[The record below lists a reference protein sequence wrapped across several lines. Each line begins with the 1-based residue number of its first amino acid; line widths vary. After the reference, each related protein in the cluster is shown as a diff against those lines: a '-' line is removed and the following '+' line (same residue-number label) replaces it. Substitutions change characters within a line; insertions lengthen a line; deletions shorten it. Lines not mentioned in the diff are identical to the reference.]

1 MMRMRIGALALN
13 TFREAIRNR
22 VLYVLLFFAVG
33 LIASSLALGQ
43 LSLHEEL
50 RVTRDVG
57 LGGIALFGA
66 IIGIFIGVN
75 LVYKE
80 IDKKTVFALI
90 PKPIYRSEFIL
101 GKFAGIVLT
110 LAVLVAIMSA
120 MLFATLWIQS
130 LATSA
135 ANDAGPVVRAIVL
148 LFLQSIVVVAVA
160 VLFSSFTTPIL
171 SGLFTLGIVVVG
183 RSTPELREL
192 IAKLGSGVARA
203 VCAGLLRVFPDLNLY
218 YVSGAMMGGQRVSVH
233 GGYVDWSYVA
243 IATAYGVVYS
253 ACALVLAMIIFS
265 RRDFV

>member
-1 MMRMRIGALALN
+1 MTRIAALALN

-43 LSLHEEL
+43 LSLHEEA

-57 LGGIALFGA
+57 LGGIALGAA

-90 PKPIYRSEFIL
+90 PKPIYRFEFIL

-110 LAVLVAIMSA
+110 LVVLVAIMSV
-120 MLFATLWIQS
+120 MLFATLWIQGAS
-130 LATSA
+130 DDGAVL
-135 ANDAGPVVRAIVL
+135 RAIVL
-148 LFLQSIVVVAVA
+148 LLFQSVVVVAVA

-171 SGLFTLGIVVVG
+171 SGLFTLGIIVVG

-192 IAKLGSGVARA
+192 IAKFGSAAARA
-203 VCAGLLRVFPDLNLY
+203 IFGGLLRVFPDLNLY

-233 GGYVDWSYVA
+233 GAYVDWSYVA
-243 IATAYGVVYS
+243 IAGGYGVVYS
-253 ACALVLAMIIFS
+253 ACALVLAMIVFA
-265 RRDFV
+265 RRDFI

>member
-1 MMRMRIGALALN
+1 MSRIGALALN

-43 LSLHEEL
+43 LSLHEEA

-57 LGGIALFGA
+57 LGGIALGAA

-75 LVYKE
+75 LVHKE

-120 MLFATLWIQS
+120 MLFGTLFIQG
-130 LATSA
+130 A
-135 ANDAGPVVRAIVL
+135 ADSGPVVRAIVL
-148 LFLQSIVVVAVA
+148 LFFQSVVVVAVA

-171 SGLFTLGIVVVG
+171 SGLFTLGLIVVG

-192 IAKLGSGVARA
+192 IAKLPGGAARLLLGA
-203 VCAGLLRVFPDLNLY
+203 LLRAFPDLNIY

-233 GGYVDWSYVA
+233 GAYVDWSYVA
-243 IATAYGVVYS
+243 VAGAYGAAYS
-253 ACALVLAMIIFS
+253 ACALVLAMIIFA
-265 RRDFV
+265 RRDFI

>member
-1 MMRMRIGALALN
+1 MSRIGALALN

-43 LSLHEEL
+43 LSLHEEA

-101 GKFAGIVLT
+101 GKFFGIVLT
-110 LAVLVAIMSA
+110 LLVLVAIMSA
-120 MLFATLWIQS
+120 MLFFTLFVQSMATG
-130 LATSA
+130 AEAET
-135 ANDAGPVVRAIVL
+135 GVMVRAIVL
-148 LFLQSIVVVAVA
+148 LFLQSVVVVAVA

-171 SGLFTLGIVVVG
+171 SGLFTLGIVVLG

-192 IAKLGSGVARA
+192 IAKVGSGVARA
-203 VCAGLLRVFPDLNLY
+203 VLSGLLRVFPDLHLY
-218 YVSGAMMGGQRVSVH
+218 YVSGAMVGEHRVSVH
-233 GGYVDWSYVA
+233 AGYVDWSYVA
-243 IATAYGVVYS
+243 LAAGYGILYS
-253 ACALVLAMIIFS
+253 AVALVLAMIIFA

>member
-1 MMRMRIGALALN
+1 MALN

-22 VLYVLLFFAVG
+22 VLYVLLFFAIA
-33 LIASSLALGQ
+33 LIVSALALGQ
-43 LSLHEEL
+43 MSLNEEA
-50 RVTRDVG
+50 RVSRDVG
-57 LGGIALFGA
+57 LAGIALFGA

-90 PKPIYRSEFIL
+90 PKPIHRWELIL
-101 GKFAGIVLT
+101 GKYFGIVLT

-120 MLFATLWIQS
+120 MLFFVLAAQG

-135 ANDAGPVVRAIVL
+135 TNDVAPVVRAVIL
-148 LFLQSIVVVAVA
+148 LFLEQMVIVAVA

-171 SGLFTLGIVVVG
+171 SGLLTLGIVVVG

-192 IAKLGSGVARA
+192 IGRLGSEWARRLA
-203 VCAGLLRVFPDLNLY
+203 SAGLRLFPDLNLF
-218 YVSGAMMGGQRVSVH
+218 YVSGAMVGGQRVSVH
-233 GGYVDWSYVA
+233 GAYVDWSYVA
-243 IATAYGVVYS
+243 VAALYGACYGG
-253 ACALVLAMIIFS
+253 CALALSMLIFS